1 MITSK
6 RVAFFL
12 LCMAVLLVPTLVWN
26 STLNAGLI
34 KFFIARTV
42 ILLISGVLLFNVFRT
57 GKIVYPGRKTA
68 IVALVLLLY
77 TAAVCLHNRLS
88 DWIFYGDLALSI
100 LLLFEAYILLDSKRK
115 LVILFTL
122 WHAGALIV
130 MLYYLLQLTG
140 NDFLAWTSPEL
151 VGSTYINRNALAY
164 YLLCTFPYTLI
175 LLMHSRKW
183 GRILPCVSLVLFLLI
198 AIFSPSRGMK
208 AVLVFF
214 IFLTLLFSQKRL
226 KSPRLK
232 KLTRTATLV
241 VSGLLLLGC
250 VVLLYRIGSEGYQG
264 INRFTHN
271 RVLIVKETIPVVA
284 SNIWFGYGANTFAKV
299 FRKYC
304 TREIGFVFPFR
315 DPLYNS
321 HNEILELLFEY
332 GIVGVVLMALFLI
345 FCIGTKFRFRKNTP
359 FYWDLLFFSALSC
372 TGCFLLAQLV
382 SIAHFLY
389 CTFFSWLSLAILSR
403 RTIKP
408 QTFKLPKGRASYI
421 LLTGIILWWALSGF
435 FIYRYVQNFR
445 SEMYVCRASRFTDPS
460 KAPDTVSRLLE
471 KALQYNPEN
480 PFVYYQRAYIAI
492 LQNRYDDALA
502 DYAIVE
508 RTDPYMINLH
518 FNKGVVYYRQG
529 EYGKAIPLFLES
541 TRLFPLFL
549 EPVYYLAKAYSA
561 EGIFDHSLHWC
572 KYLQVYAPGNKQYI
586 KLYNEVVARKNKW
599 SAPSQ

>member
-6 RVAFFL
+6 RVAFIL
-12 LCMAVLLVPTLVWN
+12 LCMAVFLVPTLVWN

-34 KFFIARTV
+34 KFFIARSV

-57 GKIVYPGRKTA
+57 GKIVYPGRKTV
-68 IVALVLLLY
+68 IVALLLLLY
-77 TAAVCLHNRLS
+77 TAAICFQNRLS

-100 LLLFEAYILLDSKRK
+100 LLFFEAYILLDSKRK

-140 NDFLAWTSPEL
+140 NDFFAWSSSEL

-164 YLLCTFPYTLI
+164 YLLCTFPYTL
-175 LLMHSRKW
+175 LLLSHSGKW
-183 GRILPCVSLVLFLLI
+183 GRILPGVSLVLFLLI
-198 AIFSPSRGMK
+198 AIFSPSRGIK
-208 AVLVFF
+208 AILIFF
-214 IFLTLLFSQKRL
+214 ILPTLLFFQKRL
-226 KSPRLK
+226 QSPRLK
-232 KLTRTATLV
+232 KLTRSATLV
-241 VSGLLLLGC
+241 FSGLLLLGGMM
-250 VVLLYRIGSEGYQG
+250 LLYRIGSEGYQG

-271 RVLIVKETIPVVA
+271 RVLIVKETIPVA
-284 SNIWFGYGANTFAKV
+284 MNNFWFGYGANTFAKV
-299 FRKYC
+299 FRRYC

-345 FCIGTKFRFRKNTP
+345 FCIGTKFRSRENTP
-359 FYWDLLFFSALSC
+359 FYRDLLFFSALSC
-372 TGCFLLAQLV
+372 AGCFLLAQLV

-403 RTIKP
+403 RTTRP
-408 QTFKLPKGRASYI
+408 QTVQLPNGWGKY
-421 LLTGIILWWALSGF
+421 LLLAGMIVWWALSAL
-435 FIYRYVQNFR
+435 FIYRYIQDFR
-445 SEMYVCRASRFTDPS
+445 SDMYVCRASHFPEPSEATDS
-460 KAPDTVSRLLE
+460 ISTLLE
-471 KALQYNPEN
+471 KSLRCNPNNTFAYN
-480 PFVYYQRAYIAI
+480 QRAYIST
-492 LQNRYDDALA
+492 LKGNYDDALA
-502 DYAIVE
+502 DYSAIE

-518 FNKGVVYYRQG
+518 FNKGAIYYRQG
-529 EYGKAIPLFLES
+529 EYRKAIPMFLES

-549 EPVYYLAKAYSA
+549 EAAYYLAKAYSA

-586 KLYNEVVARKNKW
+586 KLYNEVVAGKNKW
-599 SAPSQ
+599 SAPSR